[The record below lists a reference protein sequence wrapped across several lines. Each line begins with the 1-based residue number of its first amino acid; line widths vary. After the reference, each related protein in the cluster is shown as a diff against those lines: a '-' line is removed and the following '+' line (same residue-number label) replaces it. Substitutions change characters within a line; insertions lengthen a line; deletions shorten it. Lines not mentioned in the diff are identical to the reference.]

1 MREMGKASLKKE
13 KWTLSFDSR
22 LKSLV
27 VKAARRK
34 GVYPVNLLEELVRQ
48 EFNPYGH
55 IHIKDSAGY
64 VTMLRKASRKQSD
77 DNFLAEMTA
86 WQQSRLS

>member
-1 MREMGKASLKKE
+1 MGKASLKKE

-34 GVYPVNLLEELVRQ
+34 GVYPVNLLEDLVR
-48 EFNPYGH
+48 ERFNPYGH
-55 IHIKDSAGY
+55 IHIKDSTGY
-64 VTMLRKASRKQSD
+64 VAMLRKASREQSD
-77 DNFLAEMTA
+77 EKFLAEMMA